1 MTKPEKTGATF
12 ASIQL
17 ILLQWSFGVT
27 CWEIFSLGLQ
37 PYPSVDPS
45 EMSSY
50 LKSRRVLDK
59 PSLSSDEM

>member
-1 MTKPEKTGATF
+1 MAIYVHQYNLCTYIIIVVIR
-12 ASIQL
+12 SD
-17 ILLQWSFGVT
+17 LLGNF
-27 CWEIFSLGLQ
+27 FSLGLQ

-50 LKSRRVLDK
+50 LKSRKVLDK